1 MWENHL
7 IFPFDP
13 AFFRPSAQPGLVR
26 FGHSAEFFE
35 GTENHEKKSP
45 MGGFYTC
52 FLSAFLL

>member
-1 MWENHL
+1 MKDSD
-7 IFPFDP
+7 FPFDP
-13 AFFRPSAQPGLVR
+13 AFFRPSAQPGRIR
-26 FGHSAEFFE
+26 FGHSDEFFE